1 MNLAGVYAL
10 VILAAFFGGANIVLA
25 NFVLA
30 DFSPQWT
37 AALRF
42 GLAALILLGIAIG
55 QKAPLRLLIGQ
66 HLTGYLTLGLV
77 GIAGFNLLF
86 FFAMTSTTID
96 NAALIMATNPLMTT
110 ILAGLVLREHPGWQR
125 LIALPVALVG
135 VAVVITHGNLTHLLS
150 QHIVLGDWLMI
161 AGNLCWAVYNVL
173 NRRLLPTGISPIA
186 NTALIVTAGALILI
200 IIAAFDPTGMRH
212 APNSTAL
219 LALTGI
225 ILGGTVLFYLFWTI
239 GIERLGAG
247 RTALFLN
254 LVPVFAMLTAIT
266 VGVRPTSMQLLGGAI
281 VFGATLISMIP
292 NRKT

>member
-161 AGNLCWAVYNVL
+161 A
-173 NRRLLPTGISPIA
+173 
-186 NTALIVTAGALILI
+186 
-200 IIAAFDPTGMRH
+200 
-212 APNSTAL
+212 
-219 LALTGI
+219 
-225 ILGGTVLFYLFWTI
+225 
-239 GIERLGAG
+239 
-247 RTALFLN
+247 
-254 LVPVFAMLTAIT
+254 
-266 VGVRPTSMQLLGGAI
+266 
-281 VFGATLISMIP
+281 
-292 NRKT
+292 